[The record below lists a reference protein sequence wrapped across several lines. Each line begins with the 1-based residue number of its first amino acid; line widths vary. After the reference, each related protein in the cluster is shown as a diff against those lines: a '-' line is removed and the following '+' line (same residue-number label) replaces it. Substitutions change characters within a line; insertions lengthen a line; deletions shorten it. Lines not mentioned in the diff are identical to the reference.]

1 MTNEQ
6 HNWLDMFNRV
16 INHATSTD
24 NQPITDTI
32 PAFATGI
39 LALAAK
45 RAAIVL
51 KAGKQEEE
59 ITGITKDK
67 AAARKDLDEITFAII
82 SPVVAYA
89 LSLEEKDFELHD
101 KMKHPI
107 SFVEKVQDDE
117 IVAWASTR
125 FTIIEA
131 IVSNG
136 GNPLSGYG
144 ITPASL
150 TAWNEAISAYDP
162 QAAAPQTAKDHRK
175 SLTEELEELFT
186 EGNEIVDNTLD
197 PIAIGFKEDNAHY
210 YKDFRNATQIIDLG
224 KGTTI
229 LEALVQTI
237 VGSETKPV
245 WKATISVD
253 QTDESAITDIDGKAE
268 IKPVKKGEVTVTV
281 SHPDFQSQ
289 TTDPLKITQGTTVSL
304 QFVLVAV

>member
-1 MTNEQ
+1 MTNKQ

-16 INHATSTD
+16 INHATGTD

-67 AAARKDLDEITFAII
+67 AEARKDLDEITFATI

-101 KMKHPI
+101 KMKHAKSTI
-107 SFVEKVQDDE
+107 RDINDDE

-150 TAWNEAISAYDP
+150 TAWNEAIVAYDP

-175 SLTEELEELFT
+175 SLTEELDELFT

-197 PIAIGFKEDNAHY
+197 PISIGFKKDNPHY
-210 YKDFRNATQIIDLG
+210 YKDFRNATEIIDLG

-281 SHPDFQSQ
+281 SHPEFQPQ
-289 TTDPLKITQGTTVSL
+289 TTDPLKITQGKTVSL
-304 QFVLVAV
+304 EFVLVEV